1 MYLARVTLTLEISD
15 KALAAAR
22 LECGDVRR
30 EAKKELALA
39 FYARGFLSLGKAVE
53 LAETTRME
61 FEGWLRERKIERP
74 YSVED
79 AARDIAWAAQRAD

>member
-1 MYLARVTLTLEISD
+1 MTLTLDISD

-22 LECGDVRR
+22 LACGDVRY

-53 LAETTRME
+53 LAETTRRD
-61 FEGWLRERKIERP
+61 FESWLAERKIERP
-74 YSVED
+74 FSEEEL
-79 AARDIAWAAQRAD
+79 AREFASAE